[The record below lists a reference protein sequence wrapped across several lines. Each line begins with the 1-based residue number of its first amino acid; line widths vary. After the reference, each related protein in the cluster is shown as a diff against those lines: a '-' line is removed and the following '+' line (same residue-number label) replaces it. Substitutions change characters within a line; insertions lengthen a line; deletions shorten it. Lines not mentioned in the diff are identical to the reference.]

1 MNPSGSLSAS
11 TRIILGS
18 LIVLL
23 ALLLLVGGW
32 TIPYTFESF
41 SILYK
46 FGIEKIYLRS
56 GKVIGITI
64 VVLVCYQVVLASRF
78 SIVEQVFSPGRL
90 LAMHRS
96 NGMLIACLVC
106 LHPLLI
112 KASENFT
119 PYTIE
124 KKYYPEFLGMGLF
137 VIILVLSAT
146 AIFRRLL
153 KMPYPAWLLL
163 HRLGATLTIVILPAH
178 VLWVSETF
186 KSGLPRSAAL
196 VMCTLAFLLILRIW
210 LQRLST
216 KMK

>member
-23 ALLLLVGGW
+23 ALLVLVGGW

-64 VVLVCYQVVLASRF
+64 VLLVFYQTVLAARF
-78 SIVEQVFSPGRL
+78 SILEQIFSAGRL
-90 LAMHRS
+90 LTMHRS

-119 PYTIE
+119 PYTFE
-124 KKYYPEFLGMGLF
+124 KKYYPEFLGIGLF
-137 VIILVLSAT
+137 VIIVSFSAT
-146 AIFRRLL
+146 AVFRRLL